1 MSFRIV
7 CKLLSEIYEH
17 IHCLYKLSD
26 TVSMLDMLLS
36 FAHACTLSD
45 YVRPEFTDTLAIK
58 QGWHPILEK
67 ISAEKPVANNTYITE
82 GSNVVIITGPNM
94 SGKSTYLKQIALCQI
109 MAQIGSYVPAEYASF
124 RIAEQIFTR
133 ISTDDDI
140 ETNSS
145 TFMKEMKEQNQRSSP
160 EMDRWRAVYHLATR
174 LVQAARN
181 SQLEPDKLRAYLSN
195 LKKTYEKD
203 CPRAADLPERTEE

>member
-1 MSFRIV
+1 MKVVNSKPIFLSYKLCFISFKACVPSFEKTIMSFRIV

-45 YVRPEFTDTLAIK
+45 Y
-58 QGWHPILEK
+58 
-67 ISAEKPVANNTYITE
+67 
-82 GSNVVIITGPNM
+82 
-94 SGKSTYLKQIALCQI
+94 
-109 MAQIGSYVPAEYASF
+109 GSYVPAEYASF

-145 TFMKEMKEQNQRSSP
+145 TFMKEMKEIAYILHNANDKSLILIDELGRGTNTEEGIGISY
-160 EMDRWRAVYHLATR
+160 AVCEHL
-174 LVQAARN
+174 LSKKAARN